1 MPITAQLE
9 EEAQCLLNRP
19 KMGWWLFID
28 ATEAPIILDA
38 VDESSV
44 RQIGPKHRV
53 MFFVEKSTLEE

>member
-1 MPITAQLE
+1 VPITAQLE

-19 KMGWWLFID
+19 KMGWRLFID

-44 RQIGPKHRV
+44 RQIGPKH
-53 MFFVEKSTLEE
+53 